1 MAKHGLHRSW
11 FVSAFKKTKHIL
23 RSAEG
28 LRDFVAR
35 EVFAMV
41 HLPGT
46 INLADIMTKAQAV
59 AMFNNL
65 MQAYDAFIANQ

>member
-1 MAKHGLHRSW
+1 
-11 FVSAFKKTKHIL
+11 
-23 RSAEG
+23 
-28 LRDFVAR
+28 
-35 EVFAMV
+35 MV